1 MSMVEKN
8 YEVAKE
14 IYAGIGV
21 DTDAA
26 LESLADI
33 SISMQCWQGDD
44 VKGFMF
50 ADATLDGGIQCT
62 GNYPGRARN
71 FAELSADIDLALSL
85 IPGKHRLNLHAIYA
99 DTERKVDLDSLEASD
114 FAGWIDFAKERGIA
128 LDFNPTCFS
137 HPMASD
143 GFTISSLD
151 DAKRR
156 FWIEH
161 CIRCR
166 EIAVEFTKK
175 LGKRSVVNYWFPDG
189 YKDIPADKAAPR
201 ERMADALDCVFARK
215 YSKDEICESLES
227 KLFGIGAES
236 YTVASNEFALS
247 YALSRGKSI
256 TFDSGHFHPTEV
268 ISDKISAVMPFIDEV
283 LLHVSRPV
291 RWDSDH
297 VVIYDDEL
305 RSIACEIIRGG
316 YLDRVN
322 IGLDYFDGSISRV
335 AAWVI
340 GMRSMQKA
348 LLYALLEPAAAL
360 KSAETSG
367 DYTTRLALAE
377 ELKTYPMSAVW
388 DMFCERS
395 GVPVRDKWIGVA
407 EDYTRNVIA
416 DRG

>member
-1 MSMVEKN
+1 MSQIEKN
-8 YEVAKE
+8 YEYAKE
-14 IYAGIGV
+14 LYAGVGV

-26 LESLADI
+26 LDKLAKI
-33 SISMQCWQGDD
+33 AISMQCWQGDD
-44 VKGFMF
+44 VNGFMF
-50 ADATLDGGIQCT
+50 SDNALDGGIQCT
-62 GNYPGRARN
+62 GNFPGRARN
-71 FAELSADIDLALSL
+71 FAELSSDVDFALSM

-99 DTERKVDLDSLEASD
+99 DTTRKVDLDAIDASD
-114 FAGWIDFAKERGIA
+114 FKSWMDFAKEKDIA

-143 GFTISSLD
+143 GFTVSSAD
-151 DAKRR
+151 DKKRN

-166 EIAVEFTKK
+166 EIAVEFTKN

-201 ERMADALDCVFARK
+201 SRMADSLDRIFVRK
-215 YSKDEICESLES
+215 YSKDEICESIES

-236 YTVASNEFALS
+236 YTVASNEFAIS

-268 ISDKISAVMPFIDEV
+268 ISDKLSAVMPFFDEV

-297 VVIYDDEL
+297 VVILDDEL
-305 RSIACEIIRGG
+305 RAIATEIIRGG
-316 YLDRVN
+316 FLDRVN
-322 IGLDYFDGSISRV
+322 IGLDYFDASINRV

-348 LLYALLEPAAAL
+348 LLYALLEPSEII
-360 KSAETSG
+360 KKAEVDG
-367 DYTTRLALAE
+367 DYTTRLALLE
-377 ELKTYPMSAVW
+377 EMKTYPVGAVW
-388 DMFCERS
+388 DMFCARMN
-395 GVPVRDKWIGVA
+395 VPVRGEWIGKVEA
-407 EDYTRNVIA
+407 YGNKVISE
-416 DRG
+416 RK

>member
-1 MSMVEKN
+1 MSKIEKN
-8 YEVAKE
+8 YEYAKE
-14 IYAGIGV
+14 VYAGVGV

-26 LESLADI
+26 IEALSKIA
-33 SISMQCWQGDD
+33 ISMQCWQGDD
-44 VKGFMF
+44 VNGFLF
-50 ADATLDGGIQCT
+50 ADAALDGGIQCT

-71 FAELSADIDLALSL
+71 FSELSADIDLAFSL

-99 DTERKVDLDSLEASD
+99 DTTRKVDLDSLEVTD
-114 FAGWIDFAKERGIA
+114 FAGWIDFARERDIA

-143 GFTISSLD
+143 GFTISSRED
-151 DAKRR
+151 KKRN

-166 EIAVEFTKK
+166 EIATEFGKQ

-201 ERMADALDCVFARK
+201 KIMTAALDRIFEK
-215 YSKDEICESLES
+215 ELPSDYICESIES

-268 ISDKISAVMPFIDEV
+268 ISDKLSAVMPFFDEV

-297 VVIYDDEL
+297 VVILDDEL
-305 RSIACEIIRGG
+305 RAIAGEIVRGNF
-316 YLDRVN
+316 LDRVN
-322 IGLDYFDGSISRV
+322 IGLDYFDGSINRV

-348 LLYALLEPAAAL
+348 LLYALLEPSAVL
-360 KSAETSG
+360 KNAEIEG

-377 ELKTYPMSAVW
+377 EMKSYPFGAVW
-388 DMFCERS
+388 DMFCEKS
-395 GVPVRDKWIGVA
+395 GVPVRGSWIGQVEKYA
-407 EDYTRNVIA
+407 NKIIGERI
-416 DRG
+416 